1 MEIHMNTIE
10 VKKDRHNRADFDRL
24 RSVLACA
31 SKDSTRRAITRVL
44 VEKDEEGVTVI
55 ATDGRRLRTDRFNL
69 EFDVGLYDIKIC
81 SGKSVFLSESA
92 EEGGFPN
99 HRQVIPSSDSE
110 HAYALR
116 GSGKQFVLWATA
128 ALGCW
133 LDPKLV
139 ELGEDEEMSLFIQRD
154 TPALSPVLLVNDTTT
169 LVIMPIQVD
178 QPWVRE
184 VEAIRST
191 IERQAIQEET
201 ARAA

>member
-1 MEIHMNTIE
+1 MNTIE
-10 VKKDRHNRADFDRL
+10 LTQDRYNRADFARL
-24 RSVLACA
+24 RSALACA
-31 SKDSTRRAITRVL
+31 SKDATRRAINQVL
-44 VEKDEEGVTVI
+44 VESDEDGITVI

-69 EFDVGLYDIKIC
+69 DVMAGLYEIKLNT
-81 SGKSVFLSESA
+81 GKTIFLSESS

-99 HRQVIPSSDSE
+99 HRQVIPDRDSK

-116 GSGKQFVLWATA
+116 GTGKQFVLWATS

-139 ELGEDEEMSLFIQRD
+139 ELGEDEEISLFIQRD
-154 TPALSPVLLVNDTTT
+154 TPERSPVLLMNDTTT

-191 IERQAIQEET
+191 IERKAIKAET

>member
-1 MEIHMNTIE
+1 MNTID
-10 VKKDRHNRADFDRL
+10 VKKDRHNRAIFDRL

-44 VEKDEEGVTVI
+44 VEKNEEGVTVI

-69 EFDVGLYDIKIC
+69 EVTAGLYEIKLNT
-81 SGKSVFLSESA
+81 GKRVFLSESA

-99 HRQVIPSSDSE
+99 HRQVIPSSHHE

-116 GSGKQFVLWATA
+116 GTGKQFVLWATA

-139 ELGEDEEMSLFIQRD
+139 ELGEDEKVSLFIQRD
-154 TPALSPVLLVNDTTT
+154 TPELSPVLLVNDTTT
-169 LVIMPIQVD
+169 LVVMPIQVD

-184 VEAIRST
+184 IEAIRST
-191 IERQAIQEET
+191 IERKAIKEET

>member
-1 MEIHMNTIE
+1 MNTIE
-10 VKKDRHNRADFDRL
+10 LTKDRYNRADFDRL
-24 RSVLACA
+24 RSALACA

-44 VEKDEEGVTVI
+44 VESDEEGITII

-69 EFDVGLYDIKIC
+69 EVTAGLYEIKLNT
-81 SGKSVFLSESA
+81 GKRVFLSESS

-99 HRQVIPSSDSE
+99 HRQVVPSSAPE

-116 GSGKQFVLWATA
+116 GTGKQFVLWATS

-139 ELGEDEEMSLFIQRD
+139 ELGEDEKVSLFIQRD
-154 TPALSPVLLVNDTTT
+154 TPELSPVLLVNDTTT
-169 LVIMPIQVD
+169 LVVMPIQVD

-184 VEAIRST
+184 IEAIRSA
-191 IERQAIQEET
+191 IERKAIKEET